1 MAALTIY
8 WSLVMGLNFQQHVK
22 TRQLNDFSPSVDPI
36 ELSVT
41 SGVPPSALRIQ
52 TTLKVYGEQLFD
64 FRDGK
69 REKDI
74 YIQGIEAHPH
84 VTLVD
89 TPEEADFVIFVT
101 GELSYL
107 QFHIH

>member
-1 MAALTIY
+1 MAILPIY
-8 WSLVMGLNFQQHVK
+8 WSLVMGLNFQQHVN
-22 TRQLNDFSPSVDPI
+22 TRQLSDFSSAESI
-36 ELSVT
+36 ELAVT

-52 TTLKVYGEQLFD
+52 TALKVYGEQLFD

-107 QFHIH
+107 QFLIH